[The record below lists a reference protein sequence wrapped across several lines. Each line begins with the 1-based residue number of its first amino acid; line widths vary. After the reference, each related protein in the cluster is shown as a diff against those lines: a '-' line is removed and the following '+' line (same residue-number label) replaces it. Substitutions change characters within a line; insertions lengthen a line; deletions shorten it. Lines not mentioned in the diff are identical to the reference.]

1 MSNISIKVNLQ
12 QLKHKE
18 SELTR
23 QDGSKVKVLII
34 PIEENML
41 FKGEKGCYLNITA
54 IEIKDRSKFSA
65 DQKDTHLLKQDIP
78 RDKYDLMSDE
88 QKKLLPILGNAVYWG
103 RKEAAP
109 IQSESLS
116 NEDLVSLTIDDDG
129 LPF

>member
-54 IEIKDRSKFSA
+54 IEIKDRSKFSV

>member
-1 MSNISIKVNLQ
+1 MSNISIKLNLQ
-12 QLKHKE
+12 LLKHKE
-18 SELTR
+18 TELTR
-23 QDGSKVKVLII
+23 KDGSKVKVLII

-65 DQKDTHLLKQDIP
+65 EQKDTHLLKQDIP
-78 RDKYDLMSDE
+78 KDKYELMSE
-88 QKKLLPILGNAVYWG
+88 EEKKSLPILGNAIYWG

-116 NEDLVSLTIDDDG
+116 NEDLISLSADHDD